1 MKWDV
6 LVRLGK
12 YFGVIDEKDADI
24 WVQSEELP
32 FYLEVDEDGRLW
44 AVPKDIDQPK
54 KSKPSN

>member
-1 MKWDV
+1 
-6 LVRLGK
+6 LGK

-44 AVPKDIDQPK
+44 AVPKDIDKPK